1 MDKKENVIVI
11 ETDDGKQIE
20 FRVLFTYHSENYNKD
35 YVYIYEDK
43 NPDNLLVYSYDE
55 EHNIYEIEDDE
66 EFEELE
72 EVLQAYEDEHS
83 SSN

>member
-1 MDKKENVIVI
+1 MERKDNIIII
-11 ETDDGKQIE
+11 ETDDGKKVE
-20 FRVLFTYHSENYNKD
+20 FRVLFTYHSEEYSKD
-35 YVYIYEDK
+35 YVFFYEEK

-66 EFEELE
+66 EFKELE

>member
-35 YVYIYEDK
+35 YVFIYDDK
-43 NPDNLLVYSYDE
+43 NPDNLLVYSSTCSIPSF
-55 EHNIYEIEDDE
+55 NI
-66 EFEELE
+66 FLTW
-72 EVLQAYEDEHS
+72 S
-83 SSN
+83 SSSI